1 MIKIEHARIFTQ
13 TRVSMKGH
21 NKTDADAGG
30 RYGTWRELF
39 RGTSGQ
45 SVKLSMRKNRNVTI
59 THDTKFEDT
68 RIRQRSEKSDHC
80 RKRVGER
87 APVIHFPAPL
97 LSSRWRDT
105 RDPGWSPPVVLQRS
119 RHFSGFSATVPE
131 WNPALPR
138 SPELTTLS
146 RPQPSVP

>member
-1 MIKIEHARIFTQ
+1 MLEFSPKLGSRWKDTIKQTQ
-13 TRVSMKGH
+13 MR
-21 NKTDADAGG
+21 AD
-30 RYGTWRELF
+30 GTVLE
-39 RGTSGQ
+39 GNCSEEQADGQ

-59 THDTKFEDT
+59 THDTKFEDS